1 MSDTVDNVLNV
12 VSEAAASGA
21 DEPAEDVVV
30 SEETELVEEAPTEEV
45 EEPAVE
51 EVVESEPV
59 SETSVAE
66 PVSVEEVVQ
75 NVQEILTTPVNEDL
89 SDKLEN
95 IANFVSNNFKISI
108 NNFKDSS
115 LEGIFNEIVYWLHS
129 DCKFK
134 LISEETDTLEDK
146 INKVGNFLKLNFN
159 FNF

>member
-1 MSDTVDNVLNV
+1 MSDTVDNVMDV
-12 VSEAAASGA
+12 VSEAAES
-21 DEPAEDVVV
+21 EPADVVV
-30 SEETELVEEAPTEEV
+30 SEETEPIEEAPTEEV

-95 IANFVSNNFKISI
+95 IANFVSNNLKISS

-115 LEGIFNEIVYWLHS
+115 LEGKFNEIVYWLHS